1 MHAKQEMDNAINQ
14 FLAGRREWIKE
25 DQSYKFYDPR
35 LNRVHDIG
43 DSGAVNATGIT
54 KVSTMEGIEQGMA
67 PKTLV
72 ENCISNGLALCAK

>member
-1 MHAKQEMDNAINQ
+1 
-14 FLAGRREWIKE
+14 
-25 DQSYKFYDPR
+25 
-35 LNRVHDIG
+35 VHDIG

-67 PKTLV
+67 PKALV